1 MEPSSQEVTQLLR
14 AWRDGDRAALDKLI
28 PLVYEELHRLAKR
41 YMARQS
47 PGHTL
52 QTTALVNEV
61 YTRLLGKQQVEW
73 QNRAHFFAV
82 CAIIM
87 RGILVDH
94 FRRRRP
100 QVPLDEAAFA
110 SPEQDVDVLAL
121 DEALD
126 RLAAL
131 DPRKSRIVEMRYFGG
146 MTEKEVAEVLQVAP
160 ITVKREWRRA
170 RAWLL
175 RELSGRRGNDA

>member
-1 MEPSSQEVTQLLR
+1 MGASAQEVTQLLR
-14 AWRDGDRAALDKLI
+14 AWRDGDQAALDKLM
-28 PLVYEELHRLAKR
+28 PLVYDELHRLAKR
-41 YMARQS
+41 YMARQL

-52 QTTALVNEV
+52 QTTALVNET
-61 YTRLLGKQQVEW
+61 YIRLLGQQQVEW
-73 QNRAHFFAV
+73 QNRAHFFAI
-82 CAIIM
+82 CAKIM

-94 FRRRRP
+94 FRRHRP
-100 QVPLDEAAFA
+100 HVALDEAAVV

-121 DEALD
+121 DQALS

-146 MTEKEVAEVLQVAP
+146 MTEEEVAEVLQVAP
-160 ITVKREWRRA
+160 ITVKREWKRA

-175 RELSGRRGNDA
+175 RELGGRSCS